1 MLHGRNEM
9 QKQRKVFRFCTR
21 WGVTFK
27 RQKRVGHCDP
37 IPTPIGLKMMLKTRK
52 NRKKKKLLMRST
64 WQRPSQV
71 CTTHKLSSNSS
82 GVDHESNATRA
93 PAKTSAPAIATS
105 MPTAPVACAK
115 TSAPEPAGRI
125 EPPRPAIATR
135 KRTAP
140 VACAKTSAPEPAGSI
155 KPPRPVQQPRV
166 QAGPTDTRAK
176 TAEPAPVVQTLPSG
190 APVDK
195 NICDGRRTRMQFRPF
210 GCSP

>member
-125 EPPRPAIATR
+125 
-135 KRTAP
+135 
-140 VACAKTSAPEPAGSI
+140 

-166 QAGPTDTRAK
+166 QAGATDTRAK
-176 TAEPAPVVQTLPSG
+176 TAEPAPFVQTLPSG

>member
-1 MLHGRNEM
+1 MLAGRNEM
-9 QKQRKVFRFCTR
+9 QNQRKVFRFCTR
-21 WGVTFK
+21 MRVTFK

-52 NRKKKKLLMRST
+52 NREKKKLLMRST

-82 GVDHESNATRA
+82 GVDHESNAGE
-93 PAKTSAPAIATS
+93 P
-105 MPTAPVACAK
+105 AK

-125 EPPRPAIATR
+125 TPPRPAIATR

-140 VACAKTSAPEPAGSI
+140 VACAKTSAPEPAGRI

-166 QAGPTDTRAK
+166 QAGATDTRAK
-176 TAEPAPVVQTLPSG
+176 TAEPAPVVQTLPPG